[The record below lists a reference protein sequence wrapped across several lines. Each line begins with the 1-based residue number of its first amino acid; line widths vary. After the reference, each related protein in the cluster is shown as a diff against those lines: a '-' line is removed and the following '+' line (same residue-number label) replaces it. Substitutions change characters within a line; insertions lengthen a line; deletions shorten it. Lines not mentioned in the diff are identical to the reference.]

1 MSQDRP
7 PTPPFG
13 HTVPLKQGY
22 EVHYLEAGSGAP
34 VVFVH
39 GSGPGVNAY
48 SNFFPNYRVIA
59 AAGFRS
65 VLPDMVGF
73 GWSSKPTGIDYTLE
87 LFVPTLREFLDRL
100 EIERCVLI
108 GNSLGGAI
116 SMKFAIDHPAR
127 VEKLIVM
134 GPGGIES
141 RETYFKMPGIQKMV
155 SQFVGTGF
163 DREGLKRFLALLAYD
178 PKFITD
184 ELVEQRFNVL
194 QTQPKD
200 VLSRMSITDLTP
212 ELVKLRCPLLGFW
225 GVEDQFCPASGYEK
239 ILRAVPDSRFIM
251 YSRCGHW
258 AMIERADDFNRHVI
272 EFLRS

>member
-1 MSQDRP
+1 MSHDRP
-7 PTPPFG
+7 PTPPYG
-13 HTVPLKQGY
+13 HVVKLKHGY
-22 EVHYLEAGSGAP
+22 EMHYLEEGRGAP

-59 AAGFRS
+59 AAGYRS
-65 VLPDMVGF
+65 VLPDMIGF
-73 GWSSKPTGIDYTLE
+73 GWSSKPTGIDYTFE
-87 LFVPTLREFLDRL
+87 LFVPTLREFLDHL
-100 EIERCVLI
+100 EIKRCVLV

-116 SMKFAIDHPAR
+116 SMKFAIDHPER
-127 VEKLIVM
+127 VEKLVLM

-155 SQFVGTGF
+155 SQFVGSGF
-163 DREGLKRFLALLAYD
+163 DKPGLKRLMELLAYD
-178 PKFITD
+178 PKFVTP

-200 VLSRMSITDLTP
+200 VLARMAITDLSP
-212 ELVKLRCPLLGFW
+212 ELWKIKCPVLGFW
-225 GVEDQFCPASGYEK
+225 GVEDQFCPSSGYEK
-239 ILRAVPDSRFIM
+239 ILRAVADSRFIM

-258 AMIERADDFNRHVI
+258 AMIERSEDFNRYVL
-272 EFLRS
+272 EFLQS

>member
-13 HTVPLKQGY
+13 RTVTLKQGY
-22 EVHYLEAGSGAP
+22 ELHYLEAGSGAP

-48 SNFFPNYRVIA
+48 SNFFPNYRLIA
-59 AAGFRS
+59 AAGYRS

-87 LFVPTLREFLDRL
+87 LFVPTLREFLDQL
-100 EIERCVLI
+100 EIKRCVLV

-163 DREGLKRFLALLAYD
+163 DREGLRRFLGLLAYD

-212 ELVKLRCPLLGFW
+212 ELDKLRCPLLGFW
-225 GVEDQFCPASGYEK
+225 GIEDQFCPASGYEK

-258 AMIERADDFNRHVI
+258 AMIERAEDFNRNVI